1 MLRRCSRLLLVL
13 LTATIALTVLNLN
26 AELFFG
32 FERSSGQ
39 QRTDLGSDSDGNEMR
54 QPLYRKKDV
63 QLHTATL
70 FFGAA
75 VNNNYLAKCSVK
87 DHCKLVEERSAAD
100 AIIYH
105 APDFVSMGRLKA
117 NQIAVLWSL
126 ESPINHFF
134 HHNYAG
140 RINWT
145 MTYRRDSD
153 VWFPYGVITKRH
165 QPVLVD
171 YEAIWASKKH
181 VVICLMSNCRH
192 NNGRIQLIN
201 AIQAAGI
208 TVDMFGACGYRK
220 TPNDCDGVKKQGDR
234 CVAQLFRQYKF
245 AISFEN
251 SLCKDYVTEKFF
263 DVLRNRFTVP
273 IVMRRKTSEEIGA
286 PPDSFIAVDD
296 YKNVSDL
303 VNDLHRIAKSKTAY
317 MKYHLW
323 RETFEVN
330 SDYFAIE
337 NTGFCELCKKIM
349 RQDFRPKHYDDVASW
364 QTRGVCDHPQDGFVN
379 EFLGYPRNR
388 FSTRTPQRSINI
400 R

>member
-273 IVMRRKTSEEIGA
+273 IVMRRKTSEEIGVSA
-286 PPDSFIAVDD
+286 FWFIMSFRQH
-296 YKNVSDL
+296 KTM
-303 VNDLHRIAKSKTAY
+303 KSSKKYEKLRFTLLIVETTASS
-317 MKYHLW
+317 L
-323 RETFEVN
+323 
-330 SDYFAIE
+330 S
-337 NTGFCELCKKIM
+337 
-349 RQDFRPKHYDDVASW
+349 
-364 QTRGVCDHPQDGFVN
+364 
-379 EFLGYPRNR
+379 
-388 FSTRTPQRSINI
+388 
-400 R
+400 